1 MSIKKNQR
9 TVNKKLI
16 MAMAAYNELNL
27 KTLGLKCD
35 PPVSRACVS
44 MLVGGKNFSGRLI
57 KQVSDILH
65 VPDAIL
71 FPYVPPETEHC
82 ENQ

>member
-1 MSIKKNQR
+1 MSIKKNKR

-27 KTLGLKCD
+27 KTMGLKCD
-35 PPVSRACVS
+35 PPVSRACMS
-44 MLVGGKNFSGRLI
+44 MLVGGKNFSRRLI
-57 KQVSDILH
+57 IQVSDILH

-71 FPYVPPETEHC
+71 FPYTETESC
-82 ENQ
+82 NDQ